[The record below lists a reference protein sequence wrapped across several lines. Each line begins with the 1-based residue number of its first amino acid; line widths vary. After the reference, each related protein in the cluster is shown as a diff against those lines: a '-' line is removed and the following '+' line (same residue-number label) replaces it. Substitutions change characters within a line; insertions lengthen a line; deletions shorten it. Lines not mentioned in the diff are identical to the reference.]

1 MSNAPHVDIDP
12 AAFWRDPY
20 PALAD
25 LRRRHPIAYVPQL
38 GATLFTRRA
47 HIVDLEKLTEV
58 FSSHQPQGLMNRLM
72 GHNMMRKDGAEHIAE
87 RKLMLAAL
95 GPQPVRAHWEP
106 LFRADAQR
114 VLDALAP
121 AGRADLVADY
131 AMPVSAHAL
140 RALTGLVNM
149 RWQDMDAWSQAM
161 IDGIANYAGDPAIE
175 ARCHAATAGIDA
187 CITERLPEL
196 LRCPDQSLLSVMQ
209 RAGLPESSVRANI
222 KLSISGGQNE
232 PRDAIAGAVWA
243 LLAHPDQLARVLQ
256 GDVPWRRVFDE
267 YVRWMSPIAMSPR
280 RVAQRHTCDGV
291 TLEPEDR
298 VFFMF
303 GSANRD
309 EQFFDDPDRFDLG
322 RSDSAAHIAFGAG
335 PHFCAGAAA
344 SKSLIAEVA
353 LPAVFQR
360 LPGLRLAPGAEVRFG
375 GWAFRGPL
383 ALPVCWGVIAVRP
396 RVHQP
401 GRRSKAGSPSGM

>member
-1 MSNAPHVDIDP
+1 MSNAPRFDIDP
-12 AAFWRDPY
+12 VAFWHDPY
-20 PALAD
+20 PALAEM
-25 LRRRHPIAYVPQL
+25 RRRHPIAFVPQL

-47 HIVDLEKLTEV
+47 HIVELEKLTDV

-95 GPQPVRAHWEP
+95 GPQPVRDHWEP
-106 LFRADAQR
+106 IFRADAAR

-121 AGRADLVADY
+121 QRQADLVKDF
-131 AMPVSAHAL
+131 AMPVSADAL

-161 IDGIANYAGDPAIE
+161 IDGIANYGGDAAVE

-187 CITERLPEL
+187 CITERMPEL
-196 LRCPDQSLLSVMQ
+196 TRAPDRSLLSTML
-209 RAGLPESSVRANI
+209 RAGLPEASVRANV
-222 KLSISGGQNE
+222 KLAISGGQNE
-232 PRDAIAGAVWA
+232 PRDAIAAAVWA
-243 LLAHPDQLARVLQ
+243 LLSHPAQLARVQ
-256 GDVPWRRVFDE
+256 RGKVPWRRVFDE
-267 YVRWMSPIAMSPR
+267 VVRWISPIGMSPR
-280 RVAQRHTCDGV
+280 RIAQRYTVDGV

-309 EQFFDDPDRFDLG
+309 EAFFDEPDRFDLD
-322 RSDSAAHIAFGAG
+322 RPDSAAHIAFGAG
-335 PHFCAGAAA
+335 PHYCAGAAA

-353 LPAVFQR
+353 LPTVFER

-383 ALPVCWGVIAVRP
+383 ELPVVWD
-396 RVHQP
+396 
-401 GRRSKAGSPSGM
+401 

>member
-1 MSNAPHVDIDP
+1 MR
-12 AAFWRDPY
+12 RD
-20 PALAD
+20 
-25 LRRRHPIAYVPQL
+25 HPIAYVPQL

-47 HIVDLEKLTEV
+47 HIVELEKLTEV

-72 GHNMMRKDGAEHIAE
+72 GHNMMRKDGAEHITE
-87 RKLMLAAL
+87 RKLMLTAL
-95 GPQPVRAHWEP
+95 GPQLVRSHWEP
-106 LFRADAQR
+106 VFRADAAM
-114 VLDALAP
+114 VLEALAP
-121 AGRADLVADY
+121 ARGADLVAAY

-140 RALTGLVNM
+140 RALTGLTNM

-161 IDGIANYAGDPAIE
+161 IDGIANYTGDAAIE

-187 CITERLPEL
+187 CITERLPT
-196 LRCPDQSLLSVMQ
+196 LRQAPDHSLLSVMLH
-209 RAGLPESSVRANI
+209 AGLPEASVRANI

-243 LLAHPDQLARVLQ
+243 LLAHPEQLALVQRGEL
-256 GDVPWRRVFDE
+256 PWRRVFDE

-280 RVAQRHTCDGV
+280 RVAQPFTVDGV
-291 TLEPEDR
+291 TLAPEDR

-309 EQFFDDPDRFDLG
+309 EAVYDEPDRFDIT
-322 RSDSAAHIAFGAG
+322 RADSGSHIAFGAG
-335 PHFCAGAAA
+335 PHYCAGAAA

-353 LPAVFQR
+353 LPAVFER

-383 ALPVCWGVIAVRP
+383 ALPVVWD
-396 RVHQP
+396 
-401 GRRSKAGSPSGM
+401 

>member
-1 MSNAPHVDIDP
+1 MSNAPHIDIDP

-20 PALAD
+20 PALAAM
-25 LRRRHPIAYVPQL
+25 RREHPIAYVPQL

-47 HIVDLEKLTEV
+47 DIVELEKLTDV

-87 RKLMLAAL
+87 RKLMLTAL
-95 GPQPVRAHWEP
+95 GPQPVRAHWEAI
-106 LFRADAQR
+106 FRADAQR
-114 VLDALAP
+114 VLHGLA
-121 AGRADLVADY
+121 AQSQADLVPDY

-140 RALTGLVNM
+140 RALTGLTNM
-149 RWQDMDAWSQAM
+149 HWQDMDAWSQAM
-161 IDGIANYAGDPAIE
+161 IDGIANYTGDAAIE

-187 CITERLPEL
+187 CITERMPQALQV
-196 LRCPDQSLLSVMQ
+196 PDPSLLSVML
-209 RAGLPESSVRANI
+209 RAGLPEASVRANI

-232 PRDAIAGAVWA
+232 PRDAIAGAAWA
-243 LLAHPDQLARVLQ
+243 LLAHPEQLEWVLR
-256 GDVPWRRVFDE
+256 GEVPWRRVFDE

-280 RVAQRHTCDGV
+280 RIAQRYTVDGV

-298 VFFMF
+298 IFFMF

-309 EQFFDDPDRFDLG
+309 EAFFADADRFDIT
-322 RSDSAAHIAFGAG
+322 RVDSSAHIAFGAG
-335 PHFCAGAAA
+335 PHYCAGAAA

-353 LPAVFQR
+353 LPAVFER
-360 LPGLRLAPGAEVRFG
+360 LPGLRLAPGAQVRFG

-383 ALPVCWGVIAVRP
+383 SVPVAWG
-396 RVHQP
+396 
-401 GRRSKAGSPSGM
+401 

>member
-1 MSNAPHVDIDP
+1 MSNAPQVDIDA
-12 AAFWRDPY
+12 AAFWQDPY
-20 PALAD
+20 PALAAM
-25 LRRRHPIAYVPQL
+25 RRDHPIAYVPQL

-47 HIVDLEKLTEV
+47 HIVELEKLTEV

-95 GPQPVRAHWEP
+95 GPQPVRAHWEAI
-106 LFRADAQR
+106 FRTDTAR

-121 AGRADLVADY
+121 RRQADLIAAY
-131 AMPVSAHAL
+131 AMPVSADAL
-140 RALTGLVNM
+140 RALTGLTHM

-187 CITERLPEL
+187 CISERMPDLA
-196 LRCPDQSLLSVMQ
+196 RAPDQSLLSVML
-209 RAGLPESSVRANI
+209 RAGLPEASVRANI

-232 PRDAIAGAVWA
+232 PRDAIAGAVWT
-243 LLAHPDQLARVLQ
+243 LLSHPEALARVLR

-267 YVRWMSPIAMSPR
+267 YVRWISPIAMSPR
-280 RVAQRHTCDGV
+280 RVAQRYSVDDV
-291 TLEPEDR
+291 VLEAEDR

-309 EQFFDDPDRFDLG
+309 EAFFDDPDRFDLD
-322 RSDSAAHIAFGAG
+322 RRDSSAHIAFGAG
-335 PHFCAGAAA
+335 PHYCAGAAA
-344 SKSLIAEVA
+344 SKALIAEVA
-353 LPAVFQR
+353 LPAVFER
-360 LPGLRLAPGAEVRFG
+360 LPGLRLAPDAAVRFG

-383 ALPVCWGVIAVRP
+383 SLPVVWG
-396 RVHQP
+396 
-401 GRRSKAGSPSGM
+401 

>member
-1 MSNAPHVDIDP
+1 MSNAPVFDIDP
-12 AAFWRDPY
+12 AAFWQDPY
-20 PALAD
+20 PALAAM
-25 LRRRHPIAYVPQL
+25 RRTHPIAYVPQL

-47 HIVDLEKLTEV
+47 HIVELEKLTEV

-106 LFRADAQR
+106 IFRADTQR
-114 VLDALAP
+114 VLEGLAP
-121 AGRADLVADY
+121 RGQAELVADY
-131 AMPVSAHAL
+131 AMPVSADAL
-140 RALTGLVNM
+140 RALTGLTNM
-149 RWQDMDAWSQAM
+149 RWQVMDAWSQAM
-161 IDGIANYAGDPAIE
+161 IDGIANYGGDPAVE

-187 CITERLPEL
+187 CITERLPAL
-196 LRCPDQSLLSVMQ
+196 QQAPDPSLLSVMH
-209 RAGLPESSVRANI
+209 RAGLPEASVRANI

-232 PRDAIAGAVWA
+232 PRDAIAGAAWA
-243 LLAHPDQLARVLQ
+243 LLAHPDQLQRVLSGQ
-256 GDVPWRRVFDE
+256 ASWRRVFDE

-280 RVAQRHTCDGV
+280 RVAQRYSVDGV

-298 VFFMF
+298 IFFMF

-309 EQFFDDPDRFDLG
+309 EDFFDEPERFDLG

-335 PHFCAGAAA
+335 PHYCAGAAA

-353 LPAVFQR
+353 LPALFAR
-360 LPGLRLAPGAEVRFG
+360 LPGLRLAPGAAVRFG

-383 ALPVCWGVIAVRP
+383 SVPVAWG
-396 RVHQP
+396 
-401 GRRSKAGSPSGM
+401 

>member
-1 MSNAPHVDIDP
+1 MSNAPHVQIEP
-12 AAFWRDPY
+12 AAFWHDPY

-47 HIVDLEKLTEV
+47 HIVELEKLTEV

-106 LFRADAQR
+106 IFRADTQR
-114 VLDALAP
+114 VLDTLAP
-121 AGRADLVADY
+121 LGQADLVSDY

-161 IDGIANYAGDPAIE
+161 IDGIANYTGDSAIE

-187 CITERLPEL
+187 CISERWPEL
-196 LRCPDQSLLSVMQ
+196 LRQPDQSLLSVMH
-209 RAGLPESSVRANI
+209 RAGMPEASVRANI

-243 LLAHPDQLARVLQ
+243 LLAHPEQLARVL
-256 GDVPWRRVFDE
+256 GGHVPWRRVFDE

-280 RVAQRHTCDGV
+280 RVAQRYTVDGV

-309 EQFFDDPDRFDLG
+309 EQFFDEADRFDLG
-322 RSDSAAHIAFGAG
+322 RDDSSAHIAFGAG
-335 PHFCAGAAA
+335 PHYCAGAAA

-353 LPAVFQR
+353 LPAVFER
-360 LPGLRLAPGAEVRFG
+360 LPGLRLAPDAEVRFG

-383 ALPVCWGVIAVRP
+383 ALPVSWET
-396 RVHQP
+396 
-401 GRRSKAGSPSGM
+401 

>member
-1 MSNAPHVDIDP
+1 MSTAPQVEIDP

-20 PALAD
+20 PALAAM
-25 LRRRHPIAYVPQL
+25 RREHPIAYVPQL

-47 HIVDLEKLTEV
+47 HIVELEKLTEV

-87 RKLMLAAL
+87 RKLMLTAL

-106 LFRADAQR
+106 IFRADAQR
-114 VLDALAP
+114 VLDGLVP
-121 AGRADLVADY
+121 RGQADLVADY

-140 RALTGLVNM
+140 RALTGLTNM

-161 IDGIANYAGDPAIE
+161 IDGIANYTGDAAIE

-187 CITERLPEL
+187 SISARIDEARRT
-196 LRCPDQSLLSVMQ
+196 PDPSLLSVML
-209 RAGLPESSVRANI
+209 RAGLPEPGVRANI
-222 KLSISGGQNE
+222 KLTISGGQNE

-243 LLAHPDQLARVLQ
+243 LLAHPAQRVLVER
-256 GDVPWRRVFDE
+256 GEVPWRRVFDE

-280 RVAQRHTCDGV
+280 RVAQRFTVDGV

-309 EQFFDDPDRFDLG
+309 EAFFADADRFDIK
-322 RSDSAAHIAFGAG
+322 RADSGAHIAFGAG
-335 PHFCAGAAA
+335 PHYCAGAAA

-353 LPAVFQR
+353 MPALFER
-360 LPGLRLAPGAEVRFG
+360 LPRLRLAPGAEVRFG

-383 ALPVCWGVIAVRP
+383 AVPVCWD
-396 RVHQP
+396 
-401 GRRSKAGSPSGM
+401 

>member
-1 MSNAPHVDIDP
+1 MLVCRDAERSCRMSTAPAFDIEP
-12 AAFWRDPY
+12 AAFWQDPY
-20 PALAD
+20 PALAAM
-25 LRRRHPIAYVPQL
+25 RRTHPIAYVPQL

-47 HIVDLEKLTEV
+47 HIVELEKLTEV

-106 LFRADAQR
+106 IFRADTQR
-114 VLDALAP
+114 VLDGLAP
-121 AGRADLVADY
+121 RGQAELVADY
-131 AMPVSAHAL
+131 AMPVSADAL
-140 RALTGLVNM
+140 RALTGLTNM

-161 IDGIANYAGDPAIE
+161 IDGIANYGGDPAVE

-187 CITERLPEL
+187 CISERLPAL
-196 LRCPDQSLLSVMQ
+196 QQAPDPSLLSVMH
-209 RAGLPESSVRANI
+209 RAGLPEASVRANI

-232 PRDAIAGAVWA
+232 PRDAIAGAAWA
-243 LLAHPDQLARVLQ
+243 LLAHPDQLQRVLSGQ
-256 GDVPWRRVFDE
+256 ASWRRVFDE

-280 RVAQRHTCDGV
+280 RVAERYAVDGV

-309 EQFFDDPDRFDLG
+309 EAFFDEPDRFDLG

-335 PHFCAGAAA
+335 PHYCAGAAA

-353 LPAVFQR
+353 LPALFER
-360 LPGLRLAPGAEVRFG
+360 LPGLRLAPDATVRFG

-383 ALPVCWGVIAVRP
+383 SVPVVWG
-396 RVHQP
+396 
-401 GRRSKAGSPSGM
+401 

>member
-20 PALAD
+20 PALAAM
-25 LRRRHPIAYVPQL
+25 RREHPIAYVPQL

-47 HIVDLEKLTEV
+47 DIVELEKLTNV

-87 RKLMLAAL
+87 RKLMLTAL
-95 GPQPVRAHWEP
+95 GPQPVRAHWEAI
-106 LFRADAQR
+106 FRADAQR
-114 VLDALAP
+114 VLHGLA
-121 AGRADLVADY
+121 AQSQADLVPDY

-140 RALTGLVNM
+140 RALTGLTNM
-149 RWQDMDAWSQAM
+149 HWQDMDAWSQAM
-161 IDGIANYAGDPAIE
+161 IDGIANYTGDAAIE

-187 CITERLPEL
+187 CITDRMPQALQV
-196 LRCPDQSLLSVMQ
+196 PDPSLLSVML
-209 RAGLPESSVRANI
+209 RAGLPEASVRANI

-232 PRDAIAGAVWA
+232 PRDAIAGAAWA
-243 LLAHPDQLARVLQ
+243 LLAHPEQLEWVLR
-256 GDVPWRRVFDE
+256 GEVPWRRVFDE

-280 RVAQRHTCDGV
+280 RIAQRYTVDGV

-298 VFFMF
+298 IFFMF

-309 EQFFDDPDRFDLG
+309 EAFFADADHFDIT
-322 RSDSAAHIAFGAG
+322 RVDSSAHIAFGAG
-335 PHFCAGAAA
+335 PHYCAGAAA

-353 LPAVFQR
+353 LPAVFER
-360 LPGLRLAPGAEVRFG
+360 LPGLRLAPGAQVRFG

-383 ALPVCWGVIAVRP
+383 SVPVAWG
-396 RVHQP
+396 
-401 GRRSKAGSPSGM
+401 

>member
-1 MSNAPHVDIDP
+1 MSNAPQVQIDP

-20 PALAD
+20 PSLAAM
-25 LRRRHPIAYVPQL
+25 RREHPIAYVPQL

-47 HIVDLEKLTEV
+47 HIVELEKLTEV

-72 GHNMMRKDGAEHIAE
+72 GQNMMRKDGAEHIAE

-95 GPQPVRAHWEP
+95 GPQPVRALWEP
-106 LFRADAQR
+106 IFRADAQQ

-121 AGRADLVADY
+121 LGHADLVAAY

-140 RALTGLVNM
+140 RTLTGLVNM

-161 IDGIANYAGDPAIE
+161 IDGIANYAGDPAVE

-187 CITERLPEL
+187 CISERMPEL
-196 LRCPDQSLLSVMQ
+196 LQTPDQSLLSVML
-209 RAGLPESSVRANI
+209 RAGLSDESVRANI

-243 LLAHPDQLARVLQ
+243 LLAHPDQLARVLR
-256 GDVPWRRVFDE
+256 GDVTWRRVFDE

-280 RVAQRHTCDGV
+280 RVAQCFTVDGV
-291 TLEPEDR
+291 TLQPEDR

-309 EQFFDDPDRFDLG
+309 ESFFDEPDRFDLT
-322 RSDSAAHIAFGAG
+322 RSDSSAHIAFGAG
-335 PHFCAGAAA
+335 PHYCAGAAA
-344 SKSLIAEVA
+344 SKALIAEVA
-353 LPAVFQR
+353 LPAVFDR
-360 LPGLRLAPGAEVRFG
+360 LPGLRLDPGAEVRFG

-383 ALPVCWGVIAVRP
+383 ALQVCWG
-396 RVHQP
+396 
-401 GRRSKAGSPSGM
+401 

>member
-1 MSNAPHVDIDP
+1 MLGPLVFTTGPAMSNAPHVEIDP
-12 AAFWRDPY
+12 AAFWHDPY
-20 PALAD
+20 PALAAM
-25 LRRRHPIAYVPQL
+25 RRDQPIAYVPQL

-47 HIVDLEKLTEV
+47 HIVELEKLTEV

-72 GHNMMRKDGAEHIAE
+72 GVNMMRKDGAGHLAE

-95 GPQPVRAHWEP
+95 GPQPVRARWEP
-106 LFRADAQR
+106 IFRADAQR
-114 VLDALAP
+114 VLDVLAP
-121 AGRADLVADY
+121 RGRAELVAGY

-175 ARCHAATAGIDA
+175 ARCDAATAGIDA
-187 CITERLPEL
+187 CITERIPDL
-196 LRCPDQSLLSVMQ
+196 LREPDQSLLSVML
-209 RAGLPESSVRANI
+209 RAGLPEDSMRANI
-222 KLSISGGQNE
+222 KLGISGGQNE

-243 LLAHPDQLARVLQ
+243 LLAHPGQLARVLR
-256 GDVPWRRVFDE
+256 GDLPWRRVFDE
-267 YVRWMSPIAMSPR
+267 YLRWISPIGMSPR
-280 RVAQRHTCDGV
+280 RVAQRFTVDGV

-309 EQFFDDPDRFDLG
+309 EACFDDPDRFDLG
-322 RSDSAAHIAFGAG
+322 RTDSGAHIAFGAG
-335 PHFCAGAAA
+335 PHYCAGAAA
-344 SKSLIAEVA
+344 SKALIADVA
-353 LPAVFQR
+353 LPAIFER
-360 LPGLRLAPGAEVRFG
+360 LPGLRLEPGAQVRFG

-383 ALPVCWGVIAVRP
+383 AVPVCWG
-396 RVHQP
+396 
-401 GRRSKAGSPSGM
+401 

>member
-12 AAFWRDPY
+12 AAFWHDPY

-25 LRRRHPIAYVPQL
+25 MRRRHPIAHVPQL

-47 HIVDLEKLTEV
+47 HIVELEKLTEV

-106 LFRADAQR
+106 IFRADAQR

-121 AGRADLVADY
+121 QRQADLVPDY

-161 IDGIANYAGDPAIE
+161 IDGIANYTGNPAVE

-187 CITERLPEL
+187 CITERAPEL
-196 LRCPDQSLLSVMQ
+196 LRQPDQSLLSVMQ
-209 RAGLPESSVRANI
+209 RAGLPEASVRANI

-243 LLAHPDQLARVLQ
+243 LLAHPDQLQRVLR

-280 RVAQRHTCDGV
+280 RVAQRFTCDGV

-309 EQFFDDPDRFDLG
+309 EAFFDEPDRFDLG
-322 RSDSAAHIAFGAG
+322 RADSAAHIAFGAG
-335 PHFCAGAAA
+335 PHYCAGAAA

-383 ALPVCWGVIAVRP
+383 SLPVCWG
-396 RVHQP
+396 
-401 GRRSKAGSPSGM
+401 G

>member
-106 LFRADAQR
+106 MFRADAQR

-209 RAGLPESSVRANI
+209 RAGLPETSVRANI

-256 GDVPWRRVFDE
+256 GGVPWRRVFDE

-383 ALPVCWGVIAVRP
+383 ALPVCWGD
-396 RVHQP
+396 
-401 GRRSKAGSPSGM
+401 

>member
-1 MSNAPHVDIDP
+1 MSNAPRVDIDP

-20 PALAD
+20 PALAVM
-25 LRRRHPIAYVPQL
+25 RREHPIAYVPQL

-47 HIVDLEKLTEV
+47 HIVALEPLTEV

-87 RKLMLAAL
+87 RKLMLTAL
-95 GPQPVRAHWEP
+95 GPQPVRARWEP
-106 LFRADAQR
+106 IFRADAQR

-121 AGRADLVADY
+121 RGRADLAADY

-140 RALTGLVNM
+140 RALTGLTNM

-187 CITERLPEL
+187 CITERWPEVQ
-196 LRCPDQSLLSVMQ
+196 RAPDQSLLSVMQ
-209 RAGLPESSVRANI
+209 RAGLPEASVRANI
-222 KLSISGGQNE
+222 RLTISGGQNE
-232 PRDAIAGAVWA
+232 PRDAIAGAAWA
-243 LLAHPDQLARVLQ
+243 LLVHPEQLARVRR
-256 GDVPWRRVFDE
+256 GEVPWRRVFDE
-267 YVRWMSPIAMSPR
+267 YVRWISPIAMSPR
-280 RVAQRHTCDGV
+280 RIAQRYTVDGV

-298 VFFMF
+298 VFLMF

-309 EQFFDDPDRFDLG
+309 EAFFSDPDRFDLD
-322 RSDSAAHIAFGAG
+322 RPDSGAHIAFGAG
-335 PHFCAGAAA
+335 PHYCAGAAA
-344 SKSLIAEVA
+344 SKALIAEVA
-353 LPAVFQR
+353 LPAVFER

-383 ALPVCWGVIAVRP
+383 AVPVCWG
-396 RVHQP
+396 
-401 GRRSKAGSPSGM
+401 

>member
-1 MSNAPHVDIDP
+1 MSNAPTFDIDP
-12 AAFWRDPY
+12 ATFWNDPY
-20 PALAD
+20 PALAAM
-25 LRRRHPIAYVPQL
+25 RRTHPIAYVPQL

-47 HIVDLEKLTEV
+47 HIVELEKLTEV

-106 LFRADAQR
+106 IFRADTQR
-114 VLDALAP
+114 VLEGLSPRGQAE
-121 AGRADLVADY
+121 LVADF
-131 AMPVSAHAL
+131 AMPVSADAL
-140 RALTGLVNM
+140 RALTGLTNM

-161 IDGIANYAGDPAIE
+161 IDGIANYGGDPAVE

-187 CITERLPEL
+187 CISERVPAL
-196 LRCPDQSLLSVMQ
+196 LQAPDPSLLSVMH
-209 RAGLPESSVRANI
+209 RAGLSEASVRANI

-232 PRDAIAGAVWA
+232 PRDAIAGAAWA
-243 LLAHPDQLARVLQ
+243 LLAHPDQLQRVQ
-256 GDVPWRRVFDE
+256 DGQASWRRVFDE

-280 RVAQRHTCDGV
+280 RVAQRYTVDGV

-298 VFFMF
+298 IFFMF

-309 EQFFDDPDRFDLG
+309 EDFFDEPDRFDLG

-335 PHFCAGAAA
+335 PHYCAGAAA

-353 LPAVFQR
+353 LPALFAR
-360 LPGLRLAPGAEVRFG
+360 LPGLRLAPGAAVRFG

-383 ALPVCWGVIAVRP
+383 SVPVVWG
-396 RVHQP
+396 
-401 GRRSKAGSPSGM
+401 

>member
-1 MSNAPHVDIDP
+1 MSNAPHVEIDRD
-12 AAFWRDPY
+12 AFWRDPY
-20 PALAD
+20 PALAAM
-25 LRRRHPIAYVPQL
+25 RRDRPIAFVPQL

-47 HIVDLEKLTEV
+47 HIAELEKLTEV

-87 RKLMLAAL
+87 RKLMLTTL
-95 GPQPVRAHWEP
+95 GPQAVRDLWEP
-106 LFRADAQR
+106 IFRADAQR
-114 VLDALAP
+114 VLDALVP
-121 AGRADLVADY
+121 RRQADLVPEY

-187 CITERLPEL
+187 CISERLPEL
-196 LRCPDQSLLSVMQ
+196 SRAPDRSLLSVMM
-209 RAGLPESSVRANI
+209 RAGLSEASVRANI
-222 KLSISGGQNE
+222 KLTISGGQNE
-232 PRDAIAGAVWA
+232 PRDAIAGATWA
-243 LLAHPDQLARVLQ
+243 LLAHPDQLARVRR
-256 GDVPWRRVFDE
+256 GDVTWRRVFDE

-280 RVAQRHTCDGV
+280 RVAQRHTVDGV

-309 EQFFDDPDRFDLG
+309 EAFFDDPDRFDVG
-322 RSDSAAHIAFGAG
+322 RDNSGAHIAFGAG
-335 PHFCAGAAA
+335 PHYCAGAAA

-353 LPAVFQR
+353 LPAVFER
-360 LPGLRLAPGAEVRFG
+360 LPGLRVAPGADVRFG

-383 ALPVCWGVIAVRP
+383 AVPVVWDRG
-396 RVHQP
+396 
-401 GRRSKAGSPSGM
+401 